1 LTGLSPRLIWSAEKD
16 VKNVSILPECGIG
29 RRPTATMAELLRI
42 HAEAAGSRKEKNSE
56 RGWPHDRI

>member
-1 LTGLSPRLIWSAEKD
+1 VAEKD

-56 RGWPHDRI
+56 RGWPHGRI